1 MEPTAAPDTGSTE
14 STGIMDDI
22 TGTEGNMDAD
32 RGTIPGDA
40 DTGGRSRR
48 MR

>member
-22 TGTEGNMDAD
+22 TGTDGNMDAD

-40 DTGGRSRR
+40 DTGGRGRR